1 MAYLLVFS
9 ICLALLLAS
18 ISLYRYGCI
27 QRQHPIVTF
36 SVLTAWSFSFLIVFT
51 IPLDVTSTVYR
62 QCLQEHNITSNGSN
76 NDGPDAICQ
85 RPWGMVEEEVFPN
98 LWRII
103 YWSSQFLTW
112 LIMPLMQSYL
122 KAGDFTIK
130 GKLRSALVDN
140 AIYYGTYLFICGIL
154 LIYLALQPG
163 ISLDWQKLKAIASS
177 ASNTWGLFLLV
188 LLLGYALVEVP
199 RSLWN
204 NSKPGFTLQY
214 AYFKLSKLSSEKAEA
229 EENVDDVLESLQSA
243 SRAIPPRHELRPAL
257 ETIIRKVPTELM
269 ERASRISREDG
280 SPMAIPSEKALVR
293 LHRQVIKSLQTL
305 QRTEALWS
313 VQVSKVLHLE
323 DVAKNAVSLDHRFK
337 SEFPKHRVGF
347 ARAMYSPTMDWYWE
361 CVVKAPFLKALA
373 VITAFLSFMVV
384 WSELTFFNRKP
395 VLSIFANV
403 LDVAKG
409 NYDFVTIEIFSMLTL
424 CYLCYCAYST
434 VFRIKFLNLYYLA
447 AHHQTNEYSLIF
459 SGMLLC
465 RLTPPMCLNFLG
477 MIHMDSHII
486 KERVLETH
494 YTQIMGHMDVLGI
507 ISDGFNIYFPMV
519 MLAFCL
525 ATWFSL
531 GSRAL
536 NALGFQQFMLNE
548 TIAVELVQEGK
559 DLIVREKR
567 KRQRAEDAIARRRDN
582 ILGQIARDGT
592 AGSGGHSGAGTGNGG
607 GTNGNGTGGGGGG
620 GGILS
625 KYKSR
630 NLDAVGPNDDLV
642 GHGDRL
648 DYSTTGTGARGMD
661 DINRSLSQE
670 INERFGVSTGVSV
683 GFKGYGTTYEDD
695 DSRMGGAGRSGS
707 KPKGLFD
714 DPRIKMKFSKHVSS
728 SRRKSR
734 KRHFQA
740 PSHIRRKIMSAPL
753 SKELKQKYN
762 VRSMPIRKD
771 DEVQVVRGHYKGN
784 QVGKVVQVYRKK
796 YVVYIER
803 IQREKANGTNVYV
816 GVHPSKC
823 VVVKLKMDKD
833 RKKILDRRAKGRL
846 AALNKDKGK
855 YTEETATATAMETT
869 S

>member
-1 MAYLLVFS
+1 MGYLLIFS

-18 ISLYRYGCI
+18 LSLYRYGCI
-27 QRQHPIVTF
+27 QRQHPVVTF

-76 NDGPDAICQ
+76 NNNPDAICQ
-85 RPWGMVEEEVFPN
+85 RPWGMVEESVFPN

-154 LIYLALQPG
+154 LIYLAVQPG

-204 NSKPGFTLQY
+204 NSKPGFALQY

-243 SRAIPPRHELRPAL
+243 NRAVPARHVLRPAL

-269 ERASRISREDG
+269 ERANRITREDA
-280 SPMAIPSEKALVR
+280 SPMAVPSEKALVR

-313 VQVSKVLHLE
+313 VQVGRVMHLE
-323 DVAKNAVSLDHRFK
+323 DVAIQALSLHHKFVS
-337 SEFPKHRVGF
+337 SFPKQRSGL
-347 ARAMYSPTMDWYWE
+347 ARFLYSPQLEWYWE
-361 CVVKAPFLKALA
+361 CVIKAPFLKVLA
-373 VITAFLSFMVV
+373 IITAFLSFTVV

-395 VLSIFANV
+395 VLSIFANI
-403 LDVAKG
+403 LIAAKG
-409 NYDFVTIEIFSMLTL
+409 SYDFVTIELFSMLTL

-536 NALGFQQFMLNE
+536 NAFGFQQFMLNE
-548 TIAVELVQEGK
+548 TIAFELVAEGK
-559 DLIVREKR
+559 DLIAREKR
-567 KRQRAEDAIARRRDN
+567 KRQRAEDALVRRRDN
-582 ILGQIARDGT
+582 ILGQMTRDGGAQASNAANVGVT
-592 AGSGGHSGAGTGNGG
+592 NGSGSPGSM
-607 GTNGNGTGGGGGG
+607 
-620 GGILS
+620 LS
-625 KYKSR
+625 KNKTQKL
-630 NLDAVGPNDDLV
+630 NTMGPNDDLV
-642 GHGDRL
+642 GHSDRL
-648 DYSTTGTGARGMD
+648 DYSTVTGMRGMD
-661 DINRSLSQE
+661 DLSMSLSNE
-670 INERFGVSTGVSV
+670 INERFGVSTGVAV
-683 GFKGYGTTYEDD
+683 GFKGYGTAYDD
-695 DSRMGGAGRSGS
+695 EHHKNRTTGGGRTG
-707 KPKGLFD
+707 PKGLFD
-714 DPRIKMKFSKHVSS
+714 DV
-728 SRRKSR
+728 
-734 KRHFQA
+734 
-740 PSHIRRKIMSAPL
+740 
-753 SKELKQKYN
+753 
-762 VRSMPIRKD
+762 
-771 DEVQVVRGHYKGN
+771 
-784 QVGKVVQVYRKK
+784 
-796 YVVYIER
+796 
-803 IQREKANGTNVYV
+803 
-816 GVHPSKC
+816 
-823 VVVKLKMDKD
+823 
-833 RKKILDRRAKGRL
+833 
-846 AALNKDKGK
+846 
-855 YTEETATATAMETT
+855 
-869 S
+869 

>member
-1 MAYLLVFS
+1 MAYLLIFS

-27 QRQHPIVTF
+27 QRQHPIVTI

-62 QCLQEHNITSNGSN
+62 QCLQEHNITNNASS
-76 NDGPDAICQ
+76 NDGPDSICQ
-85 RPWGMVEEEVFPN
+85 QPWGMVEEEVFPN

-204 NSKPGFTLQY
+204 NSKPGFALQY

-243 SRAIPPRHELRPAL
+243 NRAVPARHLLRPAL
-257 ETIIRKVPTELM
+257 ETIMRKVPTELM
-269 ERASRISREDG
+269 ERANRIGREDA
-280 SPMAIPSEKALVR
+280 SPIAVPSEKALVR

-313 VQVSKVLHLE
+313 VQVNKVLHLE
-323 DVAKNAVSLDHRFK
+323 DVAIQSMSLHH
-337 SEFPKHRVGF
+337 EFQSQFPHPRSGL
-347 ARAMYSPTMDWYWE
+347 ARILYSPKIEWYWE
-361 CVVKAPFLKALA
+361 CVVKAPFLKVLA
-373 VITAFLSFMVV
+373 VITAFLSFTVV

-403 LDVAKG
+403 LNAAKG
-409 NYDFVTIEIFSMLTL
+409 SYDFVTIEIFSMLTL

-507 ISDGFNIYFPMV
+507 IADGFNIYFPMV

-536 NALGFQQFMLNE
+536 NAFGFQQFMLNE
-548 TIAVELVQEGK
+548 TIAIELVVEGK
-559 DLIVREKR
+559 DLIAREKR
-567 KRQRAEDAIARRRDN
+567 KRQRAEDALARRRDN
-582 ILGQIARDGT
+582 ILGHISRDGVSQAGASYT
-592 AGSGGHSGAGTGNGG
+592 SNVGSNISGQGGNGAGSKNKPRKIDT
-607 GTNGNGTGGGGGG
+607 
-620 GGILS
+620 
-625 KYKSR
+625 
-630 NLDAVGPNDDLV
+630 VGPNDDLV

-648 DYSTTGTGARGMD
+648 DYSTVGGSRSVED
-661 DINRSLSQE
+661 LNLSLSNE

-683 GFKGYGTTYEDD
+683 GFKGYGTTYDD
-695 DSRMGGAGRSGS
+695 DGNRGAGAGRSAMS

-714 DPRIKMKFSKHVSS
+714 DPRCYKMKLNKHVSS

-740 PSHIRRKIMSAPL
+740 PSHIRRKLMSAPL
-753 SKELKQKYN
+753 SKELRQKYN

-784 QVGKVVQVYRKK
+784 QLGKVTQVYRKK
-796 YVVYIER
+796 FVVYIER

-823 VVVKLKMDKD
+823 LIVKLKMDKD

-855 YTEETATATAMETT
+855 YTEESAAASAMETT

>member
-18 ISLYRYGCI
+18 ISLWRYGCI

-62 QCLQEHNITSNGSN
+62 QCILEQNSTKSTTPHNGST
-76 NDGPDAICQ
+76 CQ
-85 RPWGMVEEEVFPN
+85 RPWGMVEDEVFPN

-130 GKLRSALVDN
+130 GKLKSALVDN
-140 AIYYGTYLFICGIL
+140 AIYYGSYLFICGIL

-229 EENVDDVLESLQSA
+229 EEHVDDVLESLQSA

-269 ERASRISREDG
+269 ERARRVSRDDG
-280 SPMAIPSEKALVR
+280 SPVAVPSEKALVR

-305 QRTEALWS
+305 QRTEALWN
-313 VQVSKVLHLE
+313 VQVNKVLHLE

-337 SEFPKHRVGF
+337 TEFPKHRTGF
-347 ARAMYSPTMDWYWE
+347 ARATYSPTLEWYWE
-361 CVVKAPFLKALA
+361 CVVKAPFLKVLA
-373 VITAFLSFMVV
+373 VITGFLSCIVV
-384 WSELTFFNRKP
+384 WSELTFFNREP
-395 VLSIFANV
+395 VLSIFASILNI
-403 LDVAKG
+403 AKE
-409 NYDFVTIEIFSMLTL
+409 NYDFVTIEIFSMMTL

-477 MIHMDSHII
+477 LIHMDSHII
-486 KERVLETH
+486 KERILETH

-507 ISDGFNIYFPMV
+507 IADGFNIYFPMV

-548 TIAVELVQEGK
+548 TIATELVQEGK

-582 ILGQIARDGT
+582 ILANLGRGDSSGGEARGSGNGNS
-592 AGSGGHSGAGTGNGG
+592 GSGGGSSVGN
-607 GTNGNGTGGGGGG
+607 
-620 GGILS
+620 ILG

-630 NLDAVGPNDDLV
+630 NLDAAGSPVGPNDDLV
-642 GHGDRL
+642 RHGDRL
-648 DYSTTGTGARGMD
+648 DYSTNGRGT
-661 DINRSLSQE
+661 DISRSLSDE
-670 INERFGVSTGVSV
+670 INERFGVSTNVTV
-683 GFKGYGTTYEDD
+683 GFKGYNDFGEEEDG
-695 DSRMGGAGRSGS
+695 RGGRAGGGGAPRGF
-707 KPKGLFD
+707 FD
-714 DPRIKMKFSKHVSS
+714 DV
-728 SRRKSR
+728 
-734 KRHFQA
+734 
-740 PSHIRRKIMSAPL
+740 
-753 SKELKQKYN
+753 
-762 VRSMPIRKD
+762 
-771 DEVQVVRGHYKGN
+771 
-784 QVGKVVQVYRKK
+784 
-796 YVVYIER
+796 
-803 IQREKANGTNVYV
+803 
-816 GVHPSKC
+816 
-823 VVVKLKMDKD
+823 
-833 RKKILDRRAKGRL
+833 
-846 AALNKDKGK
+846 
-855 YTEETATATAMETT
+855 
-869 S
+869 

>member
-9 ICLALLLAS
+9 ICFALLLAS

-27 QRQHPIVTF
+27 QRQHPVVTF

-62 QCLQEHNITSNGSN
+62 QCILEHNTTAKSSLVQTN
-76 NDGPDAICQ
+76 NESTCQ
-85 RPWGMVEEEVFPN
+85 RPWGMVEEHVFPN

-112 LIMPLMQSYL
+112 FIMPLMQSYL

-130 GKLRSALVDN
+130 GKLKSALVDN
-140 AIYYGTYLFICGIL
+140 AIYYGSYLFICGVL

-214 AYFKLSKLSSEKAEA
+214 AYFKLSKLSTEKAEA
-229 EENVDDVLESLQSA
+229 EEHVDDVLESLLSA
-243 SRAIPPRHELRPAL
+243 SRAVSPRHELRPAL
-257 ETIIRKVPTELM
+257 ETILRKVPTELM
-269 ERASRISREDG
+269 ERARRINRDDG
-280 SPMAIPSEKALVR
+280 SPVALPSEKALIR
-293 LHRQVIKSLQTL
+293 LHRRVIKSLQTF
-305 QRTEALWS
+305 QRTEALWN
-313 VQVSKVLHLE
+313 VQVNRVLHLE

-337 SEFPKHRVGF
+337 LEFPENRTGLS
-347 ARAMYSPTMDWYWE
+347 RALYSPTVEWYWE
-361 CVVKAPFLKALA
+361 CVIKAPFLKALA
-373 VITAFLSFMVV
+373 VVTGFLSFTVV
-384 WSELTFFNRKP
+384 WSELTFFNREP

-403 LDVAKG
+403 LEIAKT
-409 NYDFVTIEIFSMLTL
+409 NYDFVTIELFSMMTL

-486 KERVLETH
+486 KERILETH

-507 ISDGFNIYFPMV
+507 ISDGFNIYFPML
-519 MLAFCL
+519 MLGFCL

-548 TIAVELVQEGK
+548 TIAIELVQEGK

-582 ILGQIARDGT
+582 VLNNLGRD
-592 AGSGGHSGAGTGNGG
+592 SGNTVHSGSINGG
-607 GTNGNGTGGGGGG
+607 GNANSGGVGN
-620 GGILS
+620 ILA
-625 KYKSR
+625 KYRSR
-630 NLDAVGPNDDLV
+630 NLDSVTNTVGPSDDLV
-642 GHGDRL
+642 RHGDRL
-648 DYSTTGTGARGMD
+648 DYSTNERGTELS
-661 DINRSLSQE
+661 RSLSEE
-670 INERFGVSTGVSV
+670 INERFGVSTNVTV
-683 GFKGYGTTYEDD
+683 GFRGYNEFGDD
-695 DSRMGGAGRSGS
+695 DDVQGVRSSGMA
-707 KPKGLFD
+707 PRGFFD
-714 DPRIKMKFSKHVSS
+714 DV
-728 SRRKSR
+728 
-734 KRHFQA
+734 
-740 PSHIRRKIMSAPL
+740 
-753 SKELKQKYN
+753 
-762 VRSMPIRKD
+762 
-771 DEVQVVRGHYKGN
+771 
-784 QVGKVVQVYRKK
+784 
-796 YVVYIER
+796 
-803 IQREKANGTNVYV
+803 
-816 GVHPSKC
+816 
-823 VVVKLKMDKD
+823 
-833 RKKILDRRAKGRL
+833 
-846 AALNKDKGK
+846 
-855 YTEETATATAMETT
+855 
-869 S
+869 